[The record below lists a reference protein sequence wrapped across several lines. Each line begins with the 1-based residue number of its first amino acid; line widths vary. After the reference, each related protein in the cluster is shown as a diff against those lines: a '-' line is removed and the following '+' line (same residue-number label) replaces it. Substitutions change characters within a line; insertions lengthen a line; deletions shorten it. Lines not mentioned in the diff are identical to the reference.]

1 MEINI
6 LELSEYVLFIQLD
19 PCYVWKGGMMGI
31 LPWVMVGG
39 KNWSAGDGGRQ
50 KLVRGRWRAE
60 KIGPRAGPTRRVMPS
75 PPPFLRLSGGPFHVI
90 EAESINGFRIPA
102 YF

>member
-60 KIGPRAGPTRRVMPS
+60 KIGPRAMAGGKNWSAGRPYAAGNAIPPS
-75 PPPFLRLSGGPFHVI
+75 FFAFEWRPFSCD
-90 EAESINGFRIPA
+90 
-102 YF
+102 

>member
-19 PCYVWKGGMMGI
+19 LCYVWKGGMMGI
-31 LPWVMVGG
+31 SPWVMAGG

-60 KIGPRAGPTRRVMPS
+60 KIGPRAGPARRAMPS
-75 PPPFLRLSGGPFHVI
+75 PPPLEQGDVLQLLSSFPKFASLKEVKKH
-90 EAESINGFRIPA
+90 
-102 YF
+102 